1 MACANDYLVFAGTA
15 SRALAGEIARELGG
29 AVAGCTIERFPDG
42 EVSVRLLEPVCRR
55 HVFLIQ
61 STSPPVN
68 DHLME
73 LLVLADA
80 CRRAA
85 AERITAVVPYM
96 GYARADKQ
104 HGRREAITA
113 RVVADLLQAVGVTH
127 VVTMDLHT
135 PQIEGFFNVP
145 VDALTAV
152 PTLSDTLRERL
163 PRDAVVVSPDRG
175 RVSLATQYAA
185 CLGTSVVVLHKRRD
199 SGTETEVTHI
209 VGDVAGRSCLVIDD
223 MISTAGTMAQTVRAL
238 LSNGARPD
246 IVVAATHG
254 LFLRGAREKLDVP
267 AVRDVFVTDTVETP
281 AKDWPKLHVVSIA
294 PLIAAALSRFLGDS
308 PASGLHV
315 GRIGESNRGEL
326 T

>member
-15 SRALAGEIARELGG
+15 SRALAADIARELGVTVG
-29 AVAGCTIERFPDG
+29 SCAIDRFPDG
-42 EVSVRLLEPVCRR
+42 EIAVRLLEPVCRKE
-55 HVFLIQ
+55 VFLVQ

-68 DHLME
+68 DHLVE

-80 CRRAA
+80 CRRSAA
-85 AERITAVVPYM
+85 KRITAVVPYM

-104 HGRREAITA
+104 NGRREAITA
-113 RVVADLLQAVGVTH
+113 RVVADLLQAVGVAH

-152 PTLSDTLRERL
+152 PTLCRALGERL

-199 SGTETEVTHI
+199 SGTETEVTHV
-209 VGDVAGRSCLVIDD
+209 VGDVAGRSCLIIDD
-223 MISTAGTMAQTVRAL
+223 MISTAGTMAQTVKAL
-238 LSNGARPD
+238 LSKGARAD

-254 LFLRGAREKLDVP
+254 LLLRGAREKLDLP
-267 AVRDVFVTDTVETP
+267 AIRDVFVTDTVEAP
-281 AKDWPKLHVVSIA
+281 EKDWAKLHVVSIA
-294 PLIAAALSRFLGDS
+294 PLIAATLTRLLGGGS
-308 PASGLHV
+308 ELHV
-315 GRIGESNRGEL
+315 GR
-326 T
+326 TPHTT